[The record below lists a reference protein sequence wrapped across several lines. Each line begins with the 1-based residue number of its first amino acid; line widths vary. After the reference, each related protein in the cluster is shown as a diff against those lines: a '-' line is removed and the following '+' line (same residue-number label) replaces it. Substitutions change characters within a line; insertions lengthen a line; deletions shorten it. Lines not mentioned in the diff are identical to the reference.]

1 MKLNITKILKFNLFC
16 LFLFIGQIALAITVD
31 LGSIPLN
38 NPETTINSD
47 IEAHDPWTLQQTV
60 DGNLGG
66 ERIFNGWS
74 YTPDSNPHYISWTWQ
89 DSPTP
94 PLAENQRVDYYTY
107 SISLHN
113 GWTERHSFREYTLSV
128 RNSDDANDFNV
139 VTNYESVTNR
149 QSNTISVDNKRGTVT
164 TTQPPGNSGIFDIH
178 TLTFRSDTVI
188 DSIVITFAPIPGWG
202 YGNEIGENFV
212 LSEIKGTVTAEVSE
226 VPEPSTYALLLGFI
240 SFVVIAFKKRIKA

>member
-16 LFLFIGQIALAITVD
+16 LFLFISQFALAITVN

-38 NPETTINSD
+38 NSETTINSD
-47 IEAHDPWTLQQTV
+47 IEAHDPWSLQQTV
-60 DGNLGG
+60 DGNFGG

-74 YTPDSNPHYISWTWQ
+74 YIPDSDPHSITWTWQ

-94 PLAENQRVDYYTY
+94 TLAENQRVDYYTY

-113 GWTERHSFREYTLSV
+113 GWTERHNFREYTLSAG
-128 RNSDDANDFNV
+128 NSDDTNGLNL

-149 QSNTISVDNKRGTVT
+149 QSNTISVDSNGTVT
-164 TTQPPGNSGIFDIH
+164 TTQPPGDSGIFDIQ
-178 TLTFRSDTVI
+178 TLTFRSDTVV
-188 DSIVITFAPIPGWG
+188 DSIMITFAPVPGWG
-202 YGNEIGENFV
+202 YGNEFGEFFV
-212 LSEIKGTVTAEVSE
+212 LSEITGTVTAEVSE

-240 SFVVIAFKKRIKA
+240 SFVVVAFKKRIKA